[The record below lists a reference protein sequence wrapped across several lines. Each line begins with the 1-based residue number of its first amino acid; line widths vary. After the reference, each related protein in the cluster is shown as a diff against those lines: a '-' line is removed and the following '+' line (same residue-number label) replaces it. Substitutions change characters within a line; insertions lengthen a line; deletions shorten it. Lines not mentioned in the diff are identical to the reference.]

1 MIKKIFL
8 SVLLCTV
15 CMFGMAQSQ
24 TVIHVVQRGET
35 LESIAEYYKVSVED
49 IDKANPKCGWYNL
62 CGYETCYTN
71 RNGRSYS

>member
-15 CMFGMAQSQ
+15 CMFGLAQSQ

-35 LESIAEYYKVSVED
+35 LESIAESYKVSV
-49 IDKANPKCGWYNL
+49 L
-62 CGYETCYTN
+62 
-71 RNGRSYS
+71 SYPRHSAALNA